1 MEYRF
6 WGYFEPRKSKPTVSL
21 RKIGTVGF
29 GFFYGIVL
37 HLCSVGME
45 GLGKMFGRAST
56 AGLSNKE
63 KFLMRIVI
71 IIYDR
76 RVSIEEISAG

>member
-1 MEYRF
+1 M
-6 WGYFEPRKSKPTVSL
+6 
-21 RKIGTVGF
+21 GF

-45 GLGKMFGRAST
+45 GLGKMSGRAST